1 MTPDWRQILS
11 SEYPVERIVAALGF
25 INHWRVTVEQ
35 KDSLDHAALL
45 AAKQHMGGF
54 AWPTV
59 VLGLVVVIS
68 YLGTLVLA
76 VIGIM
81 PLIMA
86 APLIALLTYAAY
98 TVLHE
103 AAHGTISGSQGS
115 MRWLNETMGYL
126 AAWILMIPLTAH
138 RHEHLAHHRHT
149 NERDGD
155 PDFIVSNMAE
165 SPACAVM
172 ALLEVFTGQYRY
184 YFTHRWS
191 KSPTSQNLY
200 LCLEVVAALVPRLA
214 LFGLGYWVEGLVLLG
229 AAWLAG
235 IGLVL
240 FLFAYVVHTPHES
253 VGRYV
258 DTSTIL
264 VEGFMGKIVT
274 WLWLCQ
280 NYHSIH
286 HLFPRVPF
294 YRYPS
299 VFREI
304 EETMVTR
311 GAPIYRFGLPGLE
324 LRRAPAG

>member
-1 MTPDWRQILS
+1 MDAAATAARRARRGLELARLCLS
-11 SEYPVERIVAALGF
+11 VSRTYLDRHIPVASATRCGF
-25 INHWRVTVEQ
+25 RSDQ
-35 KDSLDHAALL
+35 
-45 AAKQHMGGF
+45 
-54 AWPTV
+54 
-59 VLGLVVVIS
+59 
-68 YLGTLVLA
+68 
-76 VIGIM
+76 
-81 PLIMA
+81 
-86 APLIALLTYAAY
+86 
-98 TVLHE
+98 
-103 AAHGTISGSQGS
+103 
-115 MRWLNETMGYL
+115 
-126 AAWILMIPLTAH
+126 
-138 RHEHLAHHRHT
+138 
-149 NERDGD
+149 
-155 PDFIVSNMAE
+155 NMARGN
-165 SPACAVM
+165 SWA
-172 ALLEVFTGQYRY
+172 R
-184 YFTHRWS
+184 R
-191 KSPTSQNLY
+191 
-200 LCLEVVAALVPRLA
+200 ALVPRLA